1 MNDKKLT
8 KSATNRMISGVCGGI
23 GEYFHLDATLI
34 RLIWA
39 ILTVGG
45 VGSGLILYIIAAIV
59 IPEPE
64 FLRRLFSSFF
74 YCPADS
80 VGQSFS

>member
-1 MNDKKLT
+1 
-8 KSATNRMISGVCGGI
+8 MISGVCGGI
-23 GEYFHLDATLI
+23 GEYFNLDATLI

-59 IPEPE
+59 IPEP
-64 FLRRLFSSFF
+64 
-74 YCPADS
+74 
-80 VGQSFS
+80 

>member
-8 KSATNRMISGVCGGI
+8 KSATNRMIRGVCGGI

-59 IPEPE
+59 IPEP
-64 FLRRLFSSFF
+64 
-74 YCPADS
+74 
-80 VGQSFS
+80 

>member
-59 IPEPE
+59 IPEP
-64 FLRRLFSSFF
+64 
-74 YCPADS
+74 
-80 VGQSFS
+80 

>member
-8 KSATNRMISGVCGGI
+8 ISATNRMISGVCGGI

-59 IPEPE
+59 IPEP
-64 FLRRLFSSFF
+64 
-74 YCPADS
+74 
-80 VGQSFS
+80 

>member
-45 VGSGLILYIIAAIV
+45 VGSVLILYIIAAIV
-59 IPEPE
+59 IPEP
-64 FLRRLFSSFF
+64 
-74 YCPADS
+74 
-80 VGQSFS
+80 

>member
-59 IPEPE
+59 IPET
-64 FLRRLFSSFF
+64 
-74 YCPADS
+74 
-80 VGQSFS
+80 

>member
-1 MNDKKLT
+1 MNQKKLT
-8 KSATNRMISGVCGGI
+8 KSASNRMISGVCGGI
-23 GEYFHLDATLI
+23 GEYFNLDATLI

-59 IPEPE
+59 IPEP
-64 FLRRLFSSFF
+64 
-74 YCPADS
+74 
-80 VGQSFS
+80 

>member
-45 VGSGLILYIIAAIV
+45 VGRGLILYIIAAIV
-59 IPEPE
+59 IPEP
-64 FLRRLFSSFF
+64 
-74 YCPADS
+74 
-80 VGQSFS
+80 

>member
-23 GEYFHLDATLI
+23 GEYLHLDATLI

-59 IPEPE
+59 IPEP
-64 FLRRLFSSFF
+64 
-74 YCPADS
+74 
-80 VGQSFS
+80 

>member
-1 MNDKKLT
+1 MTKKLT

-59 IPEPE
+59 IPEP
-64 FLRRLFSSFF
+64 
-74 YCPADS
+74 
-80 VGQSFS
+80 